1 MLEPRQLG
9 KVMLKKI
16 SLSNFKSFKELKDI
30 ELKNITVVAGKNSC
44 GKSSILQSLL
54 LLKQTLDSSSDVPI
68 CLEGK
73 YIKCSN
79 IKELTYGL
87 PPVNQ
92 AKFGYEFSMDKDRKI
107 KLSFKNKSVDE
118 TYIPTID
125 SVNVESEG
133 GSVLSPSDLNKT
145 KVLKILKKIN
155 LPFGASN
162 LESFEVKY
170 NKFTPSSVE
179 VVVKGDEGEE
189 NKFSLPWF
197 FVAQD
202 NERVF
207 EELNRVLRN
216 IKYLSPVRAIPE
228 RAYVHYSSDSNEL
241 NEDGSNSAHIL
252 WSKRNS
258 PVLWKGEEVKL
269 KDALNSCIDC
279 MGLSQEISPDRVG
292 EILYK
297 VGIVEPSSGSNVSL
311 ADVGFGY
318 SQILPVILLGLINNA
333 NNIMLLEQP
342 EIHLHP
348 SSAANLADLFIN
360 FASDGKRFI
369 IETHSQEMINRLRLR
384 VIENPE
390 LKDIINI
397 VFVESDL
404 ENGAQASQFQ
414 IDEQGM
420 FPAWPDGFLDESKK
434 IADAIIKARLQKA
447 NDEW

>member
-1 MLEPRQLG
+1 MI
-9 KVMLKKI
+9 KKI
-16 SLSNFKSFKELKDI
+16 SLTNFKSFKELKDI
-30 ELKNITVVAGKNSC
+30 ELKNITVIAGKNSC

-54 LLKQTLDSSSDVPI
+54 LLKQTLESSNDAPI

-79 IKELTYGL
+79 IKEITYGL

-92 AKFGYEFSMDKDRKI
+92 AKFGYEFSLMSGAKI
-107 KLSFKNKSVDE
+107 KLSFKNKSVDDA
-118 TYIPTID
+118 YVPTID
-125 SVNVESEG
+125 SISVESEIEDI
-133 GSVLSPSDLNKT
+133 LSPSDLNRT
-145 KVLKILKKIN
+145 KLLKAFKKRK
-155 LPFGASN
+155 LPFDATN
-162 LESFEVKY
+162 LDSFEIKYDKFIPESVVITVK
-170 NKFTPSSVE
+170 N
-179 VVVKGDEGEE
+179 DEGKTD
-189 NKFSLPWF
+189 KFSLPWF
-197 FVAQD
+197 IFAQGD
-202 NERVF
+202 EYHF
-207 EELNRVLRN
+207 DELNRSLKN

-228 RAYVHYSSDSNEL
+228 RAYVHYSADSNEL

-252 WSKRNS
+252 WSKRNAQ
-258 PVLWKGEEVKL
+258 VLWKGEEVKL
-269 KDALNSCIDC
+269 KDALNSCISC
-279 MGLSQEISPDRVG
+279 MGLSQQISPERVG

-297 VGIVEPSSGSNVSL
+297 VGIVEQSSGSNVSL

-318 SQILPVILLGLINNA
+318 SQILPVILLGLINKPKNL
-333 NNIMLLEQP
+333 MLLEQP

-360 FASDGKRFI
+360 FASDGKKFV

-390 LKDIINI
+390 LKEMINI
-397 VFVESDL
+397 VFVESDN

-434 IADAIIKARLQKA
+434 IADAIIKARLAKA
-447 NDEW
+447 SDEW